1 MNSYVLVNH
10 MALRFLY
17 EFDDVAEIMQF
28 LDVKIVLDVKK
39 VVIHKIISEMGRPI
53 WVNTIVM

>member
-1 MNSYVLVNH
+1 